1 MDLNTL
7 SMTEIVRLQNQ
18 LQQELVRRFERRLL
32 MVFSDIVG
40 STPYFARFGDAA
52 GRQLHQLH
60 HDSVAASFAAHGGR
74 LVDAV
79 GDGAFGV
86 FAEAE
91 AGVAGVIA
99 FHEALARANAGRE
112 RAHQLAVRVGLHWG
126 PVLTD
131 GDAVTGDAV
140 HVAARAAREAAPGA
154 VVLTRSVFQELGPR
168 QRLMCRLLGA
178 RSLKGLPEPVELLAL
193 DWRDPEAFPRRVQVE
208 ETGELLELPQQDI
221 VGFGRLQE
229 HEGARAND
237 VVLVHPDPERTR
249 SVSRWHFELRR
260 VAQGLQLHVLS
271 DSETL
276 LDDERLERGAER
288 PVKSGSRIRVGGALT
303 LRLCCVAR
311 AEADEGRASTML
323 IRR

>member
-1 MDLNTL
+1 MDTSHL

-18 LQQELVRRFERRLL
+18 LQQELVRRFECRLL

-60 HDSVAASFAAHGGR
+60 HDCVAASFGAHGGR

-86 FAEAE
+86 FRETE

-99 FHEALARANAGRE
+99 FHEALARENTGRE
-112 RAHQLAVRVGLHWG
+112 RAHQLSVRVGLHWG

-131 GDAVTGDAV
+131 GEAVAGDAV
-140 HVAARAAREAAPGA
+140 HVAARAAREAAPGS
-154 VVLTRSVFQELGPR
+154 VVLTRGVYQELGAR
-168 QRLMCRLLGA
+168 QRLMCRLLGTRA
-178 RSLKGLPEPVELLAL
+178 LKGLPEPVELLEL
-193 DWRDPEAFPRRVQVE
+193 DWRDPEAFPRRVKVE
-208 ETGELLELPQQDI
+208 ETGELLDLPQQDI
-221 VGFGRLQE
+221 VSFGRLQE

-237 VVLVHPDPERTR
+237 VVLAHPDPELTR

-260 VAQGLQLHVLS
+260 VAGGLRLHALS

-276 LDDERLERGAER
+276 LDGERLERGAER
-288 PVKSGSRIRVGGALT
+288 PVRSGSRIRVGGTLT
-303 LRLCCVAR
+303 MRLCG
-311 AEADEGRASTML
+311 AERTDADEGRASTML
-323 IRR
+323 FRR